1 MLYRPEMTNTFDDHH
16 LNILDLPDEILLI
29 ILKNL
34 NVIDL
39 VSSLLGINQRF
50 DRLIV
55 DPLHIRHVDMTNGMI
70 ENSLY
75 DLVSSTDI
83 EILSTFC
90 QNLLPRIHHHVEQL
104 TLAPNSIKT
113 ILHTVDYYP
122 QLHTLSL
129 VYFQEDDF
137 YRYLTG
143 MRFSLEP

>member
-1 MLYRPEMTNTFDDHH
+1 MDNAFNDHH

-29 ILKNL
+29 ILKNV
-34 NVIDL
+34 NVIDI
-39 VSSLLGINQRF
+39 VSSLVGINQRF

-70 ENSLY
+70 ESSLY
-75 DLVSSTDI
+75 DLVSSTDV
-83 EILSTFC
+83 EILSKLC

-104 TLAPNSIKT
+104 TLVPNSIKS

-129 VYFQEDDF
+129 VFFQEDVF

-143 MRFSLEP
+143 MRFSLVA